1 MPQDKEKVKST
12 LPKKPDEKSHPDPL
26 KRFSALKEWRKAVD
40 KILGHEEVMKWKPKK
55 TIPEAEKEM
64 DKVGEEK
71 PKEKPEVKPGEKPK
85 EKKVYTMEQWAMD
98 KPVRGLEEPKE
109 VFGKRHR
116 TWLKKRPKI

>member
-12 LPKKPDEKSHPDPL
+12 IPKKPDEKSHPDPL
-26 KRFSALKEWRKAVD
+26 KRFAALKKWRVARD
-40 KILGHEEVMKWKPKK
+40 KVLGHEEIMKFDATK
-55 TIPEAEKEM
+55 TTDAAEKEM

-71 PKEKPEVKPGEKPK
+71 SKEKPEVKPE

-98 KPVRGLEEPKE
+98 RPVRGLEESKE

-116 TWLKKRPKI
+116 IWLKKRPKI